1 MPRREPRW
9 ARKRAAA
16 ATASKRPEPRFGVTD
31 YVPSPPRSGSGG
43 GPGASGAGGGTAAGG
58 AAAGGAAAS
67 GGAAAGGTATAA
79 ATSGRGASSPGDDG
93 AQGRRR
99 RRWRLPLAMLITG
112 LVLGAGGVG
121 VLVANGTLG
130 TTTVAPTPEPT
141 RSAVTVTVPESCA
154 EAGRLSEQVA
164 GITQE
169 IVVAT
174 GELDAARLQ
183 VLVDQLQGLDPQ
195 VRAATAACRQDS
207 PTLSATT
214 G

>member
-9 ARKRAAA
+9 VRKRAAA
-16 ATASKRPEPRFGVTD
+16 AAAAKRPEPRFGVTD
-31 YVPSPPRSGSGG
+31 HAPRPPTPGG
-43 GPGASGAGGGTAAGG
+43 AGGSGAGGTRTATAAGG
-58 AAAGGAAAS
+58 AAAT
-67 GGAAAGGTATAA
+67 AGGTATAA
-79 ATSGRGASSPGDDG
+79 ETSGGGRTASGPGDDDAG
-93 AQGRRR
+93 DGRR
-99 RRWRLPLAMLITG
+99 RRWRLPLAMLVTG
-112 LVLGAGGVG
+112 LVVGAGGVG
-121 VLVANGTLG
+121 ALVANGTLG
-130 TTTVAPTPEPT
+130 TTVVAPRPEPT

-169 IVVAT
+169 IVTAT

-183 VLVDQLQGLDPQ
+183 VLVDRLQGLDPQ

>member
-9 ARKRAAA
+9 VRKRAAA
-16 ATASKRPEPRFGVTD
+16 AAAPKRPEPRFGVTD
-31 YVPSPPRSGSGG
+31 YVPRPPAAGGSGG
-43 GPGASGAGGGTAAGG
+43 SGTSSTAA
-58 AAAGGAAAS
+58 AAT
-67 GGAAAGGTATAA
+67 GGTATA
-79 ATSGRGASSPGDDG
+79 GRTPTDPEVDG
-93 AQGRRR
+93 AGDPKRR
-99 RRWRLPLAMLITG
+99 RRWRLPLTMLVTG

-121 VLVANGTLG
+121 LLVANGTLG
-130 TTTVAPTPEPT
+130 TTVAAPAPAPT
-141 RSAVTVTVPESCA
+141 RSSVTVTVPESCA

-169 IVVAT
+169 IVTAT

-183 VLVDQLQGLDPQ
+183 VLVDQLQQIDPQ
-195 VRAATAACRQDS
+195 VREATAACRQDS